1 MKNKSFIIVAV
12 LMIVFIA
19 GAALLYQILA
29 PQLEQNNLI
38 NSDVSQNENEHNSEV
53 SDDAGQSE
61 NETDSEPQKT
71 KAFDF
76 VVYDAQENEVKLS
89 DYIGKPVILNFWASW
104 CGPCKSEMP
113 AFEEKYKEYGDEIQ
127 FMMINVT
134 DGDRDTFDS
143 AVDFIEDSGY
153 TFPAFYDTQLDA
165 SGKYYVYY
173 LPTTYFIDAEGY
185 LVTYATSAL
194 SAEVLQ
200 TGIDMIY
207 TP

>member
-1 MKNKSFIIVAV
+1 MKNKSLIIVMV
-12 LMIVFIA
+12 LLAVFIG
-19 GAALLYQILA
+19 GAALLYKTLA
-29 PQLEQNNLI
+29 PQMEQNNLV
-38 NSDVSQNENEHNSEV
+38 NPDVSQSETGHNNEEADSTEQNE
-53 SDDAGQSE
+53 A
-61 NETDSEPQKT
+61 DSEPEKT
-71 KAFDF
+71 EAFDF
-76 VVYDAQENEVKLS
+76 VVYDAQNNEVKLS
-89 DYIGKPVILNFWASW
+89 DYIGKPIILNFWASW

-127 FMMINVT
+127 FMMVNVT

-143 AVDFIEDSGY
+143 AVAFIEDSGY

-173 LPTTYFIDAEGY
+173 LPTTYFIDADGY

-194 SAEVLQ
+194 SEEVLQ

-207 TP
+207 KP